1 VIGDENMEDNIN
13 EDNSEIFGVNSYGVE
28 SDEEVKND

>member
-1 VIGDENMEDNIN
+1 MIGDENMDNVN